1 VLGDEF
7 GYIVDVAVEN
17 HPTAV
22 FGSVLGDCVVV
33 GTIRLGVVVGYECSG
48 VPTFVVSVH
57 FAHLVGFQCYGGLR
71 EGKTAVLK
79 TRLAEEESDD
89 KKWIVAILVPSG
101 RRCMRVNSRRLQPF
115 GVIFS
120 VADVPKS
127 NAENDSEAL
136 EWSAIS

>member
-1 VLGDEF
+1 M
-7 GYIVDVAVEN
+7 
-17 HPTAV
+17 
-22 FGSVLGDCVVV
+22 V
-33 GTIRLGVVVGYECSG
+33 GAIRLGVVVGCVCSG

-57 FAHLVGFQCYGGLR
+57 FAHLVGFQWYGGLR
-71 EGKTAVLK
+71 EGKTAVLR